1 MMHDWSLGSGGML
14 LGPFGM
20 FLWLVLLIAVVV
32 VVMRYLGA
40 MPNRE
45 AGNPSPKEILDARY
59 ARGEIDELEYQRRRK
74 ALGV

>member
-1 MMHDWSLGSGGML
+1 MMHDWSLGSGGMIF
-14 LGPFGM
+14 GPLGM

-45 AGNPSPKEILDARY
+45 VGNPSAKEILDARY
-59 ARGEIDELEYQRRRK
+59 ARGEIDEEEYERRRK